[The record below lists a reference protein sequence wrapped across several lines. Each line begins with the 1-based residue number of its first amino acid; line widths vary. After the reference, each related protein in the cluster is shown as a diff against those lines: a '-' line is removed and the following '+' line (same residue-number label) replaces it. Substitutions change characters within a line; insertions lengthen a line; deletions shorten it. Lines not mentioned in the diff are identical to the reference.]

1 MCNNTIFSEQNVATR
16 IELMLQMHVIHK
28 YIHSHTCIC
37 LVGAQ
42 MCFTTY
48 WTLNIKWRKKKST
61 TMQYR
66 KVLLKPIF
74 LLGPCVND

>member
-1 MCNNTIFSEQNVATR
+1 
-16 IELMLQMHVIHK
+16 
-28 YIHSHTCIC
+28 
-37 LVGAQ
+37 
-42 MCFTTY
+42 MCFTIY
-48 WTLNIKWRKKKST
+48 WTLNIKRRKKKST